1 MKNNG
6 TSLAYKQFI
15 DGSRIKAFDKKHRA
29 TIAFNIARYDSA
41 VTSGM
46 NQFCNFELARKR
58 AGLKKHH
65 VIENLE
71 DHLRT
76 FEHQFTGRGG
86 KLLWAQHADEARGQI
101 LQILE
106 QNHVKHVVKSK
117 SMVSEETGLTTFLEK
132 NGIECLETD
141 LGEYIVQI
149 SGDKPYHIVTPA
161 MHLSAND
168 VAKIFHKQFGL
179 AENTSPEEITAY
191 VRKTIR
197 SKFFKAQAGI
207 TGANFLV
214 SGSGAVAVT
223 ENEGNAMF
231 SAAAP
236 KIHII
241 LTGIEKII
249 PNLEDLDLFW
259 PLLATHGTGQR
270 ISAYNSLIF
279 GPKKEDETDGPEQVY
294 LILLD
299 NGRSRL
305 LATTP
310 QRRALSCIRCGAC
323 LNACPVYRNIGG
335 HVYGTV
341 YSGPIGAVISPHL
354 TAKLNDHKHLSYA
367 SSLCGKCT
375 EVCPV
380 GIDLHQQLIYNRQL
394 FRKNGLTPKSE
405 RIGIFVYKNAMSKR
419 KWLNMPSYK
428 IKNILANML
437 LKKPWGK
444 KRVLPKVVNSFNQRY
459 HK

>member
-1 MKNNG
+1 MKNNE
-6 TSLAYKQFI
+6 TLLAYKQFME
-15 DGSRIKAFDKKHRA
+15 GSRTKAFDKSHRA
-29 TIAFNIARYDSA
+29 TISFNIARYDTA
-41 VTSGM
+41 VSTGKK
-46 NQFCNFELARKR
+46 QFLNLALAKKR

-65 VIENLE
+65 VLENLE

-76 FEHQFTGRGG
+76 FEHQFTSRGG
-86 KLLWAQHADEARGQI
+86 RLMWAQHADEANRII
-101 LQILE
+101 LRILE

-117 SMVSEETGLTTFLEK
+117 SMVSEETGLTTCLEK

-161 MHLSAND
+161 MHLSAHD
-168 VAKIFHKQFGL
+168 VAKIFHEKFGL
-179 AENTSPEEITAY
+179 SESADPGEITAY
-191 VRKTIR
+191 VRKTLR

-223 ENEGNAMF
+223 ENEGNALF

-259 PLLATHGTGQR
+259 PLLATHGTGQK

-279 GPKKEDETDGPEQVY
+279 GPKKDDETDGPEQVY
-294 LILLD
+294 LVLLD

-305 LATTP
+305 LATMP
-310 QRRALSCIRCGAC
+310 QRRTLSCIRCGAC

-341 YSGPIGAVISPHL
+341 YSGPIGAVISPHM
-354 TAKLNDHKHLSYA
+354 TGNINEHKHLSYA

-380 GIDLHQQLIYNRQL
+380 GIDLHHQLIYNRQL
-394 FRKNGLTPKSE
+394 FRKKGLTTKSE
-405 RIGIFVYKNAMSKR
+405 RIGIYLYKKAMNKR
-419 KWLNMPSYK
+419 RWLNMPSYK
-428 IKNILANML
+428 IKNIMANIL
-437 LKKPWGK
+437 FKKAWGR
-444 KRVLPKVVNSFNQRY
+444 KRTIPKVVNSFNQRY
-459 HK
+459 HQ